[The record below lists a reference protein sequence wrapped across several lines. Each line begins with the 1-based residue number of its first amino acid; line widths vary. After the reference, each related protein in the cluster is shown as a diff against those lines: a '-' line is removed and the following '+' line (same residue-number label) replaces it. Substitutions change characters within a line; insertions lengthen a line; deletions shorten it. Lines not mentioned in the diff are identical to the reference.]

1 MLIENGKINYNGLKA
16 PLLVWA
22 QLEHFSPPRTMLC
35 AVDHLDY
42 AQTLAVYAYD
52 PDKDYPVITEKGSFK
67 YCAHV
72 PAWTY
77 ELARDYLFHAI
88 PGLLDEK
95 DGSLCYVGN
104 GAPEGNATIIA
115 NAGVVYPNI
124 FNTDNATWYENLTL
138 GLLDTLARNLK
149 AYNEKMS
156 GRATNIQLAQW
167 CAKGNGMWKFDGND
181 QCYTHFNAM
190 LGQMNKPVSPNIR
203 IWPWDTEGWI
213 EPTREN
219 MGITKEKD

>member
-16 PLLVWA
+16 PLLTWA

-42 AQTLAVYAYD
+42 AQVLQVYAYD

-67 YCAHV
+67 YCADV

-77 ELARDYLFHAI
+77 ELARDYLFRAV
-88 PGLLDEK
+88 PGVLDEK

-104 GAPEGNATIIA
+104 GAPEGNAAIIA
-115 NAGVVYPNI
+115 NQGVVYPNI
-124 FNTDNATWYENLTL
+124 FNTDNVTLYENLTL
-138 GLLDTLARNLK
+138 GLLDMLARALK

-167 CAKGNGMWKFDGND
+167 CAKGNGMWRREGEDGCHTD
-181 QCYTHFNAM
+181 YEPM
-190 LGQMNKPVSPNIR
+190 LGQMNKPVPAGIV
-203 IWPWDTEGWI
+203 IHGWTDNEWH
-213 EPTREN
+213 EPTVQS
-219 MGITKEKD
+219 MGMEE